1 MSVATARTFV
11 LRCFVA
17 TVMVATGAF
26 LAAGRAMAQGIT
38 SSGVRGLVSD
48 EQGQP
53 IAGATVLLT
62 GTETGARFQAATQAN
77 GRYYMTNVIVG
88 SYSIE
93 ARAIGYRPVRQVGLT
108 LTVGQVAEVN
118 LRMSAATIELTAI
131 TAQAGLET
139 DVMSTSRTG
148 ASSTVTEEMVRSLPS
163 LSRSFSDF
171 IATVPQV
178 VGTSISGQ
186 NNRYNNIQ
194 IDGSVNNDLFG
205 LAGSGTPGGQANA
218 RPISVEAI
226 KEFQVLIA
234 PYDVK
239 QSGFTGGL
247 VNAVTRSG
255 TNEWHGSLF
264 GFWQGTN
271 VLGMDLVGR
280 DSLHNAVTD
289 FSQRQW
295 GIDISGPIVRD
306 KLLFFAN
313 FEPQTRSAPFTG
325 LVIGTDT
332 SQIGAVVGSH
342 ADSVGIGIR
351 LPTANRVAQIVRD
364 SATAW
369 GGPAYDPGD
378 VFGPALQTPAT
389 NAFLKLTWQPGVN
402 NTVEFS
408 YNHVNG
414 STDVFGHSSTGAF
427 TSTNSGYELS
437 NAGYKQANVTN
448 TARMIWTRPFG
459 DRINNE
465 LILASQKISDHREI
479 PAVFPLVFVG
489 GDRGGYRVGAD
500 TFNIPLSTVPTNV
513 SFGAER
519 FSQGNSLDQNIT
531 EITDNL
537 TLALGHGH
545 TLTFGTH
552 NELFKFHNVFF
563 AGSYGV
569 WSFRDTTALLTR
581 SPYRYERLVPVQP
594 SGSAVCA
601 TNPLICAAG
610 ATGNGP
616 IADFNVNQLGG
627 YVQDQWQPNS
637 RLNVTFGVRVD
648 VPNMN
653 SPNYNLQLDTA
664 TIKAGPRVGQQLGI
678 NTSSSVS
685 PVTGT
690 PGTFPS
696 SNALWSP
703 RVGFNYDVNGDG
715 TTLLRGGLGV
725 FSGRPPYVW
734 VSNSFVNTGLEQ
746 VDLVCDSTFGGA
758 TSAGGIHDR
767 LPTYTADVS
776 NQPAACAGPSTQA
789 SAAASVVYFDKN
801 FKLPQTARLSLGMD
815 HRLPWNMTLSVDA
828 MFTQWLNSIYLTD
841 VNLVPGGIAV
851 GEGNRQLYIK
861 DTTSLSRTGSAI
873 TSNRLTTQ
881 FRDIIKQSNSN
892 QDYQYQLTIQLQ
904 KRFSNGLEFN
914 AGYSYQR
921 AYDLMSLTSSISNS
935 NLRFA
940 VLDGTLDN
948 RNLRPSAFDVPHRV
962 TFSVTGNLPV
972 GFRGTLQYAGNSGTP
987 YAYVTANDV
996 NGDGLAGQDLVYV
1009 PLNAQDIQMCPL
1021 SGACTSLSQDPAA
1034 YAQLNAYINAE
1045 PCLASQ
1051 RGQIMQR
1058 TSCRNPWQSFVNG
1071 RLAKTFMTLHG
1082 QSVELTADIFNV
1094 LSFLGI
1100 GGKVTSTSG
1109 FEETN
1114 LLTLNRYNPTAMR
1127 GVYTLATS
1135 LANLNR
1141 VDINASRWRMLLG
1154 LRYNI

>member
-17 TVMVATGAF
+17 TVLVATGALF
-26 LAAGRAMAQGIT
+26 AAGRAMAQGVT
-38 SSGVRGLVSD
+38 SSGVRGMVSD

-53 IAGATVLLT
+53 VVGATVLLT
-62 GTETGARFQAATQAN
+62 GTQTGARYQAATQST
-77 GRYYMTNVIVG
+77 GRYYVTNVIVG
-88 SYSIE
+88 TYSIE
-93 ARAIGYRPVRQVGLT
+93 ARAIGYRPVRQVGLN

-118 LRMSAATIELTAI
+118 LRMSAATVELSAI
-131 TAQAGLET
+131 TAQAGLSS

-264 GFWQGTN
+264 GFWQGTS

-280 DSLHNAVTD
+280 DSLHNPVTD

-295 GIDISGPIVRD
+295 GIDVSGPIIRD

-325 LVIGTDT
+325 LVIGSDT
-332 SQIGAVVGSH
+332 TGG

-351 LPTANRVAQIVRD
+351 LPTANRIAQIVRD
-364 SATAW
+364 SSPAW
-369 GGPAYDPGD
+369 GGAPYDPGNT
-378 VFGPALQTPAT
+378 GAPPLQTPAT

-414 STDVFGHSSTGAF
+414 STDVFGHNANSAL
-427 TSTNSGYELS
+427 TSTTGGYELS
-437 NAGYKQANVTN
+437 SAGYKQANVTN
-448 TARMIWTRPFG
+448 TYRMIWNRPFG
-459 DRINNE
+459 DRLNNE

-479 PAVFPLVFVG
+479 PSVFPLVFVG
-489 GDRGGYRVGAD
+489 GDRGQPVGA
-500 TFNIPLSTVPTNV
+500 NASPATNV

-537 TLALGHGH
+537 TFALGHGH

-563 AGSYGV
+563 AGSYGI
-569 WSFRDTTALLTR
+569 WSFRDTTALLNR
-581 SPYRYERLVPVQP
+581 NPFRYEIFVPVQP
-594 SGSAVCA
+594 TTAAVCA

-616 IADFNVNQLGG
+616 IADFNVNQVGG
-627 YVQDQWQPNS
+627 YIQDNYQPNS
-637 RLNVTFGVRVD
+637 RLNVTFGVRLD

-664 TIKAGPRVGQQLGI
+664 TIKAGPRVGQAMGI

-685 PVTGT
+685 PITGT
-690 PGTFPS
+690 AGTFPA
-696 SNALWSP
+696 SNPLWSP

-715 TTLLRGGLGV
+715 SMLLRGGIGV

-734 VSNSFVNTGLEQ
+734 VSNAFVNTGLEQ
-746 VDLVCDSTFGGA
+746 VDLLCDSTLS
-758 TSAGGIHDR
+758 TAGGLND
-767 LPTYTADVS
+767 LVPTFTTNVASMPV
-776 NQPAACAGPSTQA
+776 ACRGVSTQA

-801 FKLPQTARLSLGMD
+801 FKLPQDARLSLGMD
-815 HRLPWNMTLSVDA
+815 RRLPWNMTLSVDA

-851 GEGNRQLYIK
+851 GEGNRQMYIK
-861 DTTSLSRTGSAI
+861 DTTSVSRNNSTI
-873 TSNRLTTQ
+873 TPNRLTTQ
-881 FRDIIKQSNSN
+881 FRDVIKQSNSN
-892 QDYQYQLTIQLQ
+892 QDYQYQLTFQLQ

-948 RNLRPSAFDVPHRV
+948 RNLRPAAFDVPHRV

-972 GFRGTLQYAGNSGTP
+972 GLRGTLQYAGNSGTP
-987 YAYVTANDV
+987 YSYVTSNDV

-1071 RLAKTFMTLHG
+1071 RLAKTFMTVHG

-1114 LLTLNRYNPTAMR
+1114 LLTLSRYNPTDMR

-1135 LANLNR
+1135 LANLRR
-1141 VDINASRWRMLLG
+1141 VDINASRWRVLLG
-1154 LRYNI
+1154 ARYTI